1 MKEERLWGRGKE
13 KAESRTKMAAHI
25 VLCHRVR
32 NKILGVAGL
41 SCVKF
46 WTVIFPSSTL
56 KLES

>member
-1 MKEERLWGRGKE
+1 MKEEHLWGRGKE
-13 KAESRTKMAAHI
+13 RAESRTMAAHI
-25 VLCHRVR
+25 VLCHRVS

-41 SCVKF
+41 SCVNI